1 MANSV
6 AVFPAGYRLTDSQT
20 GAPIAGA
27 QIYFY
32 DAGTTTLKQ
41 IYSDQN
47 LANEINNPV
56 ETDALG
62 YPTSDGSTKTLVY
75 VGTSSYKILI
85 QDAGNATIAEHD
97 NIKGAVNVVDL
108 SSLSVSSVR
117 LVAPQLSGTLA
128 YTGTNNVQNKVLTT
142 APTSSSDVELTLPS
156 ASDAGNGWLVTIQHA
171 GSYTSGVCGQV
182 IISTS
187 PDTQTIS
194 HGPTSFGNK
203 FVLSHPNE
211 EVTLVSNG
219 QNWRVTSYASGNIR
233 RSQGLL
239 SVTNR
244 LSAPEGSEVQGDL
257 YLITGAPTGA
267 WASFAQNDI
276 VQFTNGA
283 WVRFSIPSNSGWL
296 AYVQKENTYYR
307 YVNGSWVPDFTNS
320 QRVLTVVD
328 RKVTPAGTE
337 LTGEI
342 YLISDTPTGSWLSS
356 SFSKNDLV
364 LKNAAGNWVKFTPT
378 ANSGWL
384 IYVQSEQTYYRFR
397 SGVWYRDLNR
407 ETAKAFNHNGQTNN
421 TTLEFT
427 GIPAWAR
434 RITIMFQG
442 ISTNAASA
450 GSNQYLMVQLGYGST
465 PTWQS
470 ANYLGSVS
478 TAGAGTIVNHN
489 SYTGFVLG
497 MWGSTNDISHGVM
510 TLTNITGNSWV
521 QQSHNSLS
529 NNNASCD
536 GSGSVSLSGALTGV
550 RLTTVGGTDQF
561 DQGTINIMYE

>member
-20 GAPIAGA
+20 GAPISGA
-27 QIYFY
+27 KIYFY
-32 DAGTTTLKQ
+32 DAGTTSLKQ

-97 NIKGAVNVVDL
+97 NIKGAVDIVDL
-108 SSLSVSSVR
+108 GSLSVSSVR
-117 LVAPQLSGTLA
+117 LVAPQLSGALA
-128 YTGTNNVQNKVLTT
+128 YTGTNNVQNKILTT
-142 APTSSSDVELTLPS
+142 APTNNSDVELTLPS

-219 QNWRVTSYASGNIR
+219 QNWRATSYASGNIR

-384 IYVQSEQTYYRFR
+384 IYVQSEQTYYSFK
-397 SGVWYRDLNR
+397 SGSWYRDLNR
-407 ETAKAFNHNGQTNN
+407 ETAKAFNWNGTTTN
-421 TTLEFT
+421 TTLDFT
-427 GIPAWAR
+427 GIPSWVR
-434 RITIMFQG
+434 RITIMIQG
-442 ISTNAASA
+442 LSITTNDVV
-450 GSNQYLMVQLGYGST
+450 QVQLGYGST
-465 PTWQS
+465 PTWQ
-470 ANYLGSVS
+470 NGSSDYKGSCRLTGS
-478 TAGAGTIVNHN
+478 TANH
-489 SYTGFVLG
+489 TTAFLFADPD
-497 MWGSTNDISHGVM
+497 STNDIYHGVM
-510 TLTNITGNSWV
+510 TLTNLTGNVWV
-521 QQSHNSLS
+521 EQSSASMS
-529 NNNASCD
+529 NNNVIND
-536 GSGSVSLSGALTGV
+536 GSGSVSLSGALTAV
-550 RLTTVGGTDQF
+550 RVMTQTGGTVYF
-561 DQGTINIMYE
+561 DAGSVNIMYE